1 MTVSIDVPAG
11 AAAPRLCIAGS
22 LMGRTPGKIT
32 TQGEILGDTLLEA
45 GWHVIF
51 TSSVE
56 SRALRLLD
64 VVRTLVL
71 ERRAYDV
78 LLVQTYSGRSFVLAD
93 VASALGGWLGK
104 GVILHLHGG
113 ALPEFLDRH
122 PWWGRRVLS
131 RGTLLVTPSEFLAR
145 AARRFGFEPRVIP
158 NVVDVAAYGFRRRDA
173 VQPVLFWMRSFHDLY
188 DPEMAVRVLARVR
201 RVYGNATLVMAGPDK
216 GREVYVRKLAAELGL
231 SGAVRFAGF
240 LDLAGKRRE
249 SSEADIFLNTNRVDN
264 QPVSVLEA
272 CAMGLPVVATAVGG
286 IPDLLVH
293 EETGLLV
300 PAGDDEAMAEAVLR
314 LVAEPG
320 LAGRLSSN
328 GRRLAEQS
336 APVEI
341 LRRWRDVLGGPAPFA
356 SRGEAT

>member
-1 MTVSIDVPAG
+1 MTGSADAP
-11 AAAPRLCIAGS
+11 AAAAALRVCVAGS

-32 TQGEILGDTLLEA
+32 TQGEVLGDTLLGA
-45 GWHVIF
+45 GWRVIF
-51 TSSVE
+51 TSSLE
-56 SRALRLLD
+56 SRVLRLLD

-78 LLVQTYSGRSFVLAD
+78 LLVQTYSGRSFILAD

-104 GVILHLHGG
+104 GVVLHLHGG

-122 PWWGRRVLS
+122 PRWGRRVMA
-131 RGTLLVTPSEFLAR
+131 RGNLLVSPSEFLAR
-145 AARRFGFEPRVIP
+145 AARQFGFESCVIP

-173 VQPVLFWMRSFHDLY
+173 VQPLLFWMRSFHDLY
-188 DPEMAVRVLARVR
+188 APEMAVRVLARVR
-201 RVYGNATLVMAGPDK
+201 RVHGNATLVMAGPDK
-216 GREVYVRKLAAELGL
+216 GREDAVRTLAADLGL

-240 LDLAGKRRE
+240 LDLDGKRRE
-249 SSEADIFLNTNRVDN
+249 GSGADIFLNTNRVDN

-300 PAGDDEAMAEAVLR
+300 PAGDDRAMAEAVLR

-328 GRRLAEQS
+328 GRRLAERS
-336 APVEI
+336 APMEI
-341 LRRWRDVLGGPAPFA
+341 LRRWRDILSELG
-356 SRGEAT
+356 SRGRAA